1 METSMAQLADFHH
14 DPPGTQTRTN
24 HPGAIRTLG
33 LWAARLIDTLLDWQE
48 RAHQRHHLSGLDDRL
63 IRDMGL
69 SRAEIDAEVHKPFWK
84 S

>member
-1 METSMAQLADFHH
+1 MAQLADFQHDLHAGHNGAKHH
-14 DPPGTQTRTN
+14 G
-24 HPGAIRTLG
+24 GIRA
-33 LWAARLIDTLLDWQE
+33 LWLSLARLIDAVLDWQE

-69 SRAEIDAEVHKPFWK
+69 SRADVDEEIHKPFWK

>member
-1 METSMAQLADFHH
+1 MTQLADLRH
-14 DPPGTQTRTN
+14 DPSVTREIAN
-24 HPGAIRTLG
+24 QPGALRALG
-33 LWAARLIDTLLDWQE
+33 LWTVRLIDTLLDWQE

-69 SRAEIDAEVHKPFWK
+69 SRAEIDAEIHKPFWK